1 MNCQNQQQA
10 ELIKAQIKRKYEH
23 LTTQEV
29 SECFENALAD
39 YVIRRYPSSNN
50 RPSRERLSLDFYE
63 MQKIKERMEEILD
76 MVGGK
81 NVQMYKENGITFQ
94 YYDKG
99 YSVALSA
106 VMPKASAPR

>member
-1 MNCQNQQQA
+1 MNCQNRLA
-10 ELIKAQIKRKYEH
+10 EQIKAQILSKYNH
-23 LTTQEV
+23 LSFAEIQE
-29 SECFENALAD
+29 CYDNALAD

-50 RPSRERLSLDFYE
+50 RPPIDKLSLDFYE
-63 MQKIKERMEEILD
+63 MQKVKERMEEILD

-81 NVQMYKENGITFQ
+81 NVQVYKENGITFQ

-99 YSVALSA
+99 YSLALST

>member
-1 MNCQNQQQA
+1 MNCQNQQA
-10 ELIKAQIKRKYEH
+10 EQIKAQIQTKYSH
-23 LTTQEV
+23 LTLQEV
-29 SECFENALAD
+29 SECYDNALAD

-50 RPSRERLSLDFYE
+50 RPPLDRLSLDFYE
-63 MQKIKERMEEILD
+63 MQKVKERMEEILD

-81 NVQMYKENGITFQ
+81 NVQVYKENGITFQ

-99 YSVALSA
+99 YSLALST

>member
-1 MNCQNQQQA
+1 MTYQEQQA
-10 ELIKAQIKRKYEH
+10 ERIKAQIQAKYNH
-23 LTTQEV
+23 LDQADV
-29 SECFENALAD
+29 KECYDNALAD

-50 RPSRERLSLDFYE
+50 RPPLDKLTLDFYE

-81 NVQMYKENGITFQ
+81 NVQVYKENGITFQ

-99 YSVALSA
+99 YSLALST

>member
-1 MNCQNQQQA
+1 MNCQNRQA
-10 ELIKAQIKRKYEH
+10 EQIKAQIKQRYNH
-23 LTTQEV
+23 LSYQEV
-29 SECFENALAD
+29 SECYDNALAD

-50 RPSRERLSLDFYE
+50 RPPLDKLSLDFFE
-63 MQKIKERMEEILD
+63 MQKVKERMEEILD

-81 NVQMYKENGITFQ
+81 NLQMYKENGITFQ

-99 YSVALSA
+99 YSVALST

>member
-1 MNCQNQQQA
+1 MNCQNQQA
-10 ELIKAQIKRKYEH
+10 EQIKAQIKQKYSH
-23 LTTQEV
+23 LSFEEV
-29 SECFENALAD
+29 SECYDNALAD

-50 RPSRERLSLDFYE
+50 RPTLDKLSLDFFE
-63 MQKIKERMEEILD
+63 MQKVKERMEEILD

-81 NVQMYKENGITFQ
+81 NLQMYKENGITFQ

-99 YSVALSA
+99 YSLALST

>member
-1 MNCQNQQQA
+1 MNCQNRQA
-10 ELIKAQIKRKYEH
+10 EQIKAQIKQKYSH
-23 LTTQEV
+23 LSFEEV
-29 SECFENALAD
+29 SECYDNALAD

-50 RPSRERLSLDFYE
+50 RPPLDKLSLDFFE
-63 MQKIKERMEEILD
+63 MQKVKERMEEILD

-81 NVQMYKENGITFQ
+81 NLQMYKENGITFQ

-99 YSVALSA
+99 YSVALST

>member
-1 MNCQNQQQA
+1 MNYQNPQA
-10 ELIKAQIKRKYEH
+10 EQIKSQILRKYNH
-23 LTTQEV
+23 LSLEEV
-29 SECFENALAD
+29 AECFDNALSD

-50 RPSRERLSLDFYE
+50 RPPLNTLSLDFYE
-63 MQKIKERMEEILD
+63 MQKVKERMEEILD

-99 YSVALSA
+99 YSVALSS
-106 VMPKASAPR
+106 VMPKASVPK